1 MNIIAYFSATWHKY
15 GETSAYVYKKK
26 AIESHRVSSKNLQ
39 LMCYPKCMHAYQ
51 IWIALFFQLNEKQQ
65 NYHLNLTF
73 KQNIEIPLLTT
84 DKADHYFFS
93 SHFSWIYAYFYNKYK
108 TEFTFRAYEK
118 NNSYEFTIMALSE
131 VKALLCSGLHHS
143 IHGLDIIAHWLNE
156 QYLAA
161 HLQEVFGQEVLT
173 INHLRELSGL
183 TKSKSPVSSISNYAG
198 PLSLEQILAG
208 ISS

>member
-84 DKADHYFFS
+84 DKAV
-93 SHFSWIYAYFYNKYK
+93 I
-108 TEFTFRAYEK
+108 
-118 NNSYEFTIMALSE
+118 
-131 VKALLCSGLHHS
+131 VKALNSGFKDFEDALQSFSAEVSCEIDMIVTRNIKDYKYSSLIIISPDDFIKSFS
-143 IHGLDIIAHWLNE
+143 I
-156 QYLAA
+156 
-161 HLQEVFGQEVLT
+161 
-173 INHLRELSGL
+173 
-183 TKSKSPVSSISNYAG
+183 
-198 PLSLEQILAG
+198 
-208 ISS
+208 

>member
-26 AIESHRVSSKNLQ
+26 AIKSHRVSSKNLQ

-93 SHFSWIYAYFYNKYK
+93 SHFSWIYAF
-108 TEFTFRAYEK
+108 
-118 NNSYEFTIMALSE
+118 
-131 VKALLCSGLHHS
+131 
-143 IHGLDIIAHWLNE
+143 
-156 QYLAA
+156 
-161 HLQEVFGQEVLT
+161 LQ
-173 INHLRELSGL
+173 
-183 TKSKSPVSSISNYAG
+183 
-198 PLSLEQILAG
+198 
-208 ISS
+208 